1 MGSILVLGGAGYI
14 GSHTVYELIEAGN
27 DVVVVDNL
35 ETGFRAAVHPEAK
48 FYEGD
53 IRNRAFIDSV
63 FDKEN
68 IAQADLIMLK
78 DEAIDTTKPLT
89 IFHPT
94 YTWKKSTFEDYTIKE
109 LHKPLFIN
117 GECKYEYKPINE
129 IKAYVNSQLETF
141 WDSYK
146 RLSSPKKYKVD
157 LSKGLWNLKTDL
169 LASKKV
175 F

>member
-1 MGSILVLGGAGYI
+1 
-14 GSHTVYELIEAGN
+14 
-27 DVVVVDNL
+27 VV
-35 ETGFRAAVHPEAK
+35 R
-48 FYEGD
+48 
-53 IRNRAFIDSV
+53 I

>member
-14 GSHTVYELIEAGN
+14 GSHTVYELIEAGK

-48 FYEGD
+48 FYKGD

>member
-1 MGSILVLGGAGYI
+1 MCKIDFSNNWVDNSLPYISISQVLGLL
-14 GSHTVYELIEAGN
+14 SE
-27 DVVVVDNL
+27 
-35 ETGFRAAVHPEAK
+35 P
-48 FYEGD
+48 
-53 IRNRAFIDSV
+53 
-63 FDKEN
+63 FDKDN
-68 IAQADLIMLK
+68 VAQADLIMLK

-94 YTWKKSTFEDYTIKE
+94 YTWKKSTFENYTVKE
-109 LHKPLFIN
+109 LHKPLFLN

-129 IKAYVNSQLETF
+129 IKAYVNSQLKTF

-157 LSKGLWNLKTDL
+157 LSRGLWNLKTDL